1 MLKTEV
7 LIAFLFLTRLYE
19 FFEGG
24 NEPVFGG
31 RQFTQRIDRHATI
44 GGKKLGVAQRYAR
57 SVFPSQQ
64 TRFMETSSFCHR
76 LCFRFWPRFLSPLP
90 HERCPIGNDCL

>member
-31 RQFTQRIDRHATI
+31 
-44 GGKKLGVAQRYAR
+44 
-57 SVFPSQQ
+57 PN
-64 TRFMETSSFCHR
+64 
-76 LCFRFWPRFLSPLP
+76 SPN
-90 HERCPIGNDCL
+90 E

>member
-31 RQFTQRIDRHATI
+31 ANSPNEETDTRPSEARNCLPCRCC
-44 GGKKLGVAQRYAR
+44 KSWMLGNPAFR
-57 SVFPSQQ
+57 
-64 TRFMETSSFCHR
+64 SSFAS
-76 LCFRFWPRFLSPLP
+76 PRDNMNKS
-90 HERCPIGNDCL
+90 

>member
-44 GGKKLGVAQRYAR
+44 GGKKLPALPMLQILDVGES
-57 SVFPSQQ
+57 SVSQ
-64 TRFMETSSFCHR
+64 
-76 LCFRFWPRFLSPLP
+76 LFR
-90 HERCPIGNDCL
+90 

>member
-7 LIAFLFLTRLYE
+7 VIAFLFLTRLYE

-31 RQFTQRIDRHATI
+31 ALVHPTNR
-44 GGKKLGVAQRYAR
+44 
-57 SVFPSQQ
+57 Q
-64 TRFMETSSFCHR
+64 TRDHRRQETAC
-76 LCFRFWPRFLSPLP
+76 LADVANPGCWGIQRFAALSLVR
-90 HERCPIGNDCL
+90 ETT